1 MVTSDRFVRPDRSC
15 AKHEGGAIRVMVVDD
30 HEIFRQGLEQLIGAE
45 EDMIFAGGAACAGDA
60 LAILGSAAPDVIILD
75 LSLRGRSGLDTLKD
89 IRAVNPDAA
98 FLILTVHDE
107 NLFAERA
114 LRAGARGFVMK
125 DHGAARVI
133 QGVREIAAGRFFFS
147 PEISQKFLAAIA
159 GQGRGD
165 DRLPMDR
172 LTDRELVVFELLG
185 RGMSSRQIAGEL
197 NLSVKTID
205 AHRENIKKKL
215 NIPDAQELL
224 RRAVLWVQELNIA

>member
-1 MVTSDRFVRPDRSC
+1 MATTDRIGRPDTVRDNQS
-15 AKHEGGAIRVMVVDD
+15 ARRIRVMVVDD
-30 HEIFRQGLEQLIGAE
+30 HEIFRQGLEQLINAE
-45 EDMIFAGGAACAGDA
+45 PDMAFHGGAATAQEA
-60 LAILGSAAPDVIILD
+60 LALLEPAEPDVVVLD

-89 IRAVNPDAA
+89 IRARTPNPS

-114 LRAGARGFVMK
+114 LRAGARGFIMK
-125 DHGAARVI
+125 EEGATRVI
-133 QGVREIAAGRFFFS
+133 EGIREIAAGKFFFS
-147 PEISQKFLAAIA
+147 SGVSQKLLASIA
-159 GQGRGD
+159 GQGKSD

-172 LTDRELVVFELLG
+172 LTDREMVVFELLG
-185 RGMSSRQIAGEL
+185 RGLSSRQIAGEL

-215 NIPDAQELL
+215 NIQDAQELM